1 MSAMNYYQYGRL
13 QALVKLGMDAGIV
26 PYVRSE
32 ARDSPVF
39 DNKAQLL
46 WKSVD
51 NEPFVTGEESGVGMP
66 SPAKTGSENDGGYG
80 DAMGSYGVGGLDA
93 QQALPDRNYR
103 NEDAMRQAFEP
114 NRLMDQS
121 TMPEAAF
128 TQPHGP
134 KMAMSFPKA
143 PGIKMPGAGAA
154 LNPRGPNLTRGLTA
168 NPLRPPTL
176 NSLPKGNTMN
186 RMSGTIPNLTN
197 NSRWAKPAGNSHA
210 IKNTIAPPT
219 AATSG
224 TAGAAS
230 ISGVAHAGA

>member
-13 QALVKLGMDAGIV
+13 QALVKLGMDAGVV

-51 NEPFVTGEESGVGMP
+51 DEPFVTGEESGVGMP

-93 QQALPDRNYR
+93 QQDLPDRNYR
-103 NEDAMRQAFEP
+103 NEDAMRQAFET

-121 TMPEAAF
+121 TMPEAAA

-143 PGIKMPGAGAA
+143 PGIKMPGAGEA
-154 LNPRGPNLTRGLTA
+154 LNPRGPNSTRGLTA
-168 NPLRPPTL
+168 NPLRPPTI

-186 RMSGTIPNLTN
+186 SLSGTLPKVPNT
-197 NSRWAKPAGNSHA
+197 SRWAGPAGRSHVG
-210 IKNTIAPPT
+210 KNALTPPT
-219 AATSG
+219 AAMSG
-224 TAGAAS
+224 TAGGDS